1 MSNEYI
7 REKREASA
15 EEIDIS
21 INYIDNKILFI
32 NNQIMYYQPNS
43 PELKH
48 LKKELIQVLT
58 IKQQILKEFLEKYQE
73 KKKIE
78 KVI

>member
-1 MSNEYI
+1 MSNI
-7 REKREASA
+7 RVPSA
-15 EEIDIS
+15 KEINIS
-21 INYIDNKILFI
+21 INYLDNKILYI
-32 NNQIMYYQPNS
+32 NDKIMYYSPNS

>member
-1 MSNEYI
+1 MSNVEYI
-7 REKREASA
+7 INERTPSA
-15 EEIDIS
+15 EEINIS
-21 INYIDNKILFI
+21 INYLDNKILFI

-58 IKQQILKEFLEKYQE
+58 IKQQILQEFLEK
-73 KKKIE
+73 KKSE